1 MGGLMNRQIRC
12 TLILFTTAAIW
23 GFAYVAQKLALGS
36 VGPLTLNTLRGGIAF
51 LFLIP
56 CHRFLKWFD
65 RKKGKASKEY
75 NNRTTITAGIRSG
88 IFLCLASVLQA
99 YGIAGSE
106 VGKAGF
112 LTTLYIVLVPIFS
125 IFIGKK
131 CGAKVWL
138 SVVLAMI
145 GTYFLCVKTGF
156 QIERSDLL
164 LILCAVF
171 FALDIVSIGTICDQ
185 VDSVK
190 MSIIQFMVSSACTLL
205 PAIFLE
211 HSSHIQIW
219 NALPAILYS
228 GVLSCG
234 VGYTIEIIGQDGLN
248 PTVASLILS
257 FESVFSLLAGWLFLK
272 EYMSIKELTGCLI
285 VVAAVILAQ
294 LPERDHAKAAG

>member
-1 MGGLMNRQIRC
+1 
-12 TLILFTTAAIW
+12 
-23 GFAYVAQKLALGS
+23 
-36 VGPLTLNTLRGGIAF
+36 
-51 LFLIP
+51 
-56 CHRFLKWFD
+56 
-65 RKKGKASKEY
+65 
-75 NNRTTITAGIRSG
+75 
-88 IFLCLASVLQA
+88 
-99 YGIAGSE
+99 
-106 VGKAGF
+106 
-112 LTTLYIVLVPIFS
+112 
-125 IFIGKK
+125 
-131 CGAKVWL
+131 
-138 SVVLAMI
+138 
-145 GTYFLCVKTGF
+145 
-156 QIERSDLL
+156 
-164 LILCAVF
+164 
-171 FALDIVSIGTICDQ
+171 
-185 VDSVK
+185 

-211 HSSHIQIW
+211 HSSYIQIW

>member
-1 MGGLMNRQIRC
+1 MNRQIRC

-36 VGPLTLNTLRGGIAF
+36 VGPLTLNTMRGLIAWI
-51 LFLIP
+51 FLIP
-56 CHRFLKWFD
+56 CHQFLKWFD
-65 RKKGKASKEY
+65 RKRGRKAKVY
-75 NNRTTITAGIRSG
+75 NNRITIIAGIRSG

-131 CGAKVWL
+131 CGRKVWM
-138 SVVLAMI
+138 SVFLAMI
-145 GTYFLCVKTGF
+145 GTYFLCVKEGF
-156 QIERSDLL
+156 RIEQSDLL

-171 FALDIVSIGTICDQ
+171 FALDIVSIGTVCDQ

-190 MSIIQFMVSSACTLL
+190 MSIIQFMVSSAITLI
-205 PAIFLE
+205 PAVLLE
-211 HSSHIQIW
+211 QSTVVQIE

-272 EYMSIKELTGCLI
+272 EYMSIRELAGCLI
-285 VVAAVILAQ
+285 VVAAVVIAQ
-294 LPERDHAKAAG
+294 LPGKSIAKQ